1 MRRIGLRHQSNNS
14 NGLVAP
20 KHPGCRGLAWQA
32 RFRNLLGDNAH
43 RVPVA
48 GSLDGSGHVPGK
60 AYLPLPDDLAV
71 KMADVVGYPL
81 AIAVVKHDI
90 GSARPVLFPWATQ
103 QIVL

>member
-1 MRRIGLRHQSNNS
+1 M
-14 NGLVAP
+14 
-20 KHPGCRGLAWQA
+20 
-32 RFRNLLGDNAH
+32 
-43 RVPVA
+43 PVA

-60 AYLPLPDDLAV
+60 AFQLPDDLAV